1 MTESKETV
9 EKGPFSSGGLSLS
22 IQNIGGIHEERVTFD
37 QGITLLTGPNATNRT
52 SLLRALSGVLGG
64 SAGVLRRGADSG
76 QVTLAVDDVQYTRRY
91 ERIKNTVRTSGDPYT
106 EDETVVDLFVS
117 LLEDNPIRQAVRSGD
132 DLTDLL
138 LAPVDTDELESKIA
152 SLQSERKRVDERLNS
167 IDRERKRLPKLEER
181 RANLKEKI
189 SEVESKLDD
198 LRAQTE
204 DVDTSE
210 GETEEIDSIRRE
222 FEETQTDLRQTESE
236 LETQRSIREE
246 LESDLEEVREELV
259 KLNLRQDELK
269 EVKQDI
275 EHLQGR
281 ETELSTTI
289 NELSTI
295 SKQNRDVLA
304 GDETVISELIVENS
318 KVSEL
323 NPEGQSIECWTCGSQ
338 VERQAITSQLEA
350 IEQLTD
356 EKRDERR
363 EVRSQ
368 LSELQSRRDKIEQ
381 EITRHQELTD
391 RKTEIQ
397 QGLEERADAI
407 SELVE
412 DAESLREKLA
422 DKQSELEAART
433 EDTDTELDL
442 YEEVSDLEY
451 ERGQLEQEL
460 RDVDDDIS
468 EIEYQLGKY
477 DELQARRDDLTDQL
491 ESLRSRIETIERET
505 VETFNQ
511 QMETVLDRL
520 AYENIA
526 RVWLERRKTGTDTTF
541 DLHIVREDESG
552 TVYEDSVDHLSES
565 EREVVGIVVAL
576 TGYLAHDVQE
586 QTPVLLLDSLEAI
599 DAARIEEL
607 VDCIKSNS
615 EFLVVALLEED
626 AATFDESYHRL
637 DAVEQLG

>member
-22 IQNIGGIHEERVTFD
+22 IQNIGGIHEKRVTFD

-52 SLLRALSGVLGG
+52 SLLRALSGILGG

-246 LESDLEEVREELV
+246 LESDLEEVREELA
-259 KLNLRQDELK
+259 KLNLRQDEL
-269 EVKQDI
+269 EEIKQDI